1 MLSYFYNRHTQIIS
15 HLKEYSMYY
24 PFILVPVYLV
34 LVALYMGARNRTDY
48 KKTAII
54 QPMATFLALVIAGLS
69 LFSPAA
75 DKGYTVWILA
85 GLGLCFL
92 ADIFNID
99 MTNDKIL
106 YAAIGVF
113 VVAYLEY
120 AVTFTRFNGFH
131 WQDLF
136 VGGIFLLIYVF
147 LMNLYWKGLANFKIP
162 VLIYGLV
169 MPFML
174 TRAISTLFGT
184 SFSIVSAILVTVG
197 CTMLFL
203 GDVEYGLHRFRKPR
217 KFFFGPICYAGG
229 QLLIALSCSYF
240 LLN

>member
-1 MLSYFYNRHTQIIS
+1 
-15 HLKEYSMYY
+15 MYY
-24 PFILVPVYLV
+24 HLIPLPIYLALIV
-34 LVALYMGARNRTDY
+34 LYMIARNRNDL

-54 QPMATFLALVIAGLS
+54 QPTATFLAIVITGLS
-69 LFSPAA
+69 FLSPMA
-75 DKGYTVWILA
+75 DKAYTTWILV

-120 AVTFTRFNGFH
+120 AITFTHFNGFH
-131 WQDLF
+131 WPDFF
-136 VGGIFLLIYVF
+136 VGGIFILIYIF
-147 LMNLYWKGLANFKIP
+147 LMKLYWKGLGNFKIP
-162 VLIYGLV
+162 VLIYGLA
-169 MPFML
+169 MPFMV

-184 SFSIVSAILVTVG
+184 RFSLISAAMVTVG

-203 GDVEYGLHRFRKPR
+203 GDVEYGLHRFRKPL

-240 LLN
+240 LLH